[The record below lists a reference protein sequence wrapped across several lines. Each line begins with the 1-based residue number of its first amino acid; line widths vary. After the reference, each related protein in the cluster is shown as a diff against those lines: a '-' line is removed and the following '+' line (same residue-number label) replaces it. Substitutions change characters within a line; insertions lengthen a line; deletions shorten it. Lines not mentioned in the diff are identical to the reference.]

1 MDDNFEIKYRK
12 LFRTYHANLLFYAK
26 RIVGDDDAED
36 VVQDVF
42 VELWHRKKTKITD
55 EQIQAFLYKAVY
67 TRALNV
73 LKHREVRENYKTM
86 QQELHLKRVA
96 FYQPDN
102 DEVMKKIENKELR
115 NEIVA
120 AINELPDKCK
130 LIFKLSYLQEMKNK
144 TIAEM
149 MGCSQRTVEAHV
161 YKALKILRNKLD
173 NLYVLLAIFSP
184 YKISDFFERIV
195 L

>member
-1 MDDNFEIKYRK
+1 MQKIS
-12 LFRTYHANLLFYAK
+12 L
-26 RIVGDDDAED
+26 
-36 VVQDVF
+36 QDSR
-42 VELWHRKKTKITD
+42 RKKQKRQTRGY
-55 EQIQAFLYKAVY
+55 IQPLLTA
-67 TRALNV
+67 
-73 LKHREVRENYKTM
+73 
-86 QQELHLKRVA
+86 
-96 FYQPDN
+96 DN
-102 DEVMKKIENKELR
+102 NEVMKKIENKELR

-184 YKISDFFERIV
+184 YKINDFFERIV

>member
-1 MDDNFEIKYRK
+1 MYGYISWPGVYSFKEELGLFLKYCK
-12 LFRTYHANLLFYAK
+12 A
-26 RIVGDDDAED
+26 
-36 VVQDVF
+36 
-42 VELWHRKKTKITD
+42 
-55 EQIQAFLYKAVY
+55 QI
-67 TRALNV
+67 
-73 LKHREVRENYKTM
+73 
-86 QQELHLKRVA
+86 
-96 FYQPDN
+96 

-173 NLYVLLAIFSP
+173 NLYVLLAIFSYHFCP
-184 YKISDFFERIV
+184 CGVLIIS
-195 L
+195 LK

>member
-1 MDDNFEIKYRK
+1 M
-12 LFRTYHANLLFYAK
+12 
-26 RIVGDDDAED
+26 GDDDAED

-102 DEVMKKIENKELR
+102 NEVMKKIENKELR